1 MPSNNK
7 KLVAAAYQ
15 ALHDMKYE
23 IAAEIGLSVQPGSG
37 EDYWGQV
44 TSRDAGR
51 CGGQITRRLVA
62 LAEQALAGGT
72 V

>member
-1 MPSNNK
+1 MPNNNK

-23 IAAEIGLSVQPGSG
+23 IAAEIGLPVQPGSG
-37 EDYWGQV
+37 EDYWGHI

-51 CGGQITRRLVA
+51 CGGQITRRLVT
-62 LAEQALAGGT
+62 LAEQALAGGQ